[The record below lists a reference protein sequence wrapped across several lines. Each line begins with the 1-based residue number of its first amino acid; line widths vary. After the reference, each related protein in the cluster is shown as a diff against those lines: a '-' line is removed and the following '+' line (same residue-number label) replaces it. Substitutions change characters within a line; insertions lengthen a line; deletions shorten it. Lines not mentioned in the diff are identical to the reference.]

1 MYDIYIYVYVC
12 IYILYKYIYI
22 HIITY
27 NYMTYEGFIQTG
39 HYGIRR
45 ISVILP
51 ILVLTL
57 IRCNAYS
64 GAPMHTHIA

>member
-1 MYDIYIYVYVC
+1 M
-12 IYILYKYIYI
+12 YIYI

-39 HYGIRR
+39 HYEIRR

-57 IRCNAYS
+57 IRCNA
-64 GAPMHTHIA
+64 